1 MKYTLA
7 VLTLAVASGLCPQ
20 AEASTVYTLA
30 LGPIG
35 AGSASGTITTDD
47 TIGNLAASNIL
58 DWSILVV
65 PSFTSSTTLTPI
77 NSNVSIVD
85 SGFSATAT
93 ELFFNFGRN
102 NAMVAFTSSL
112 APSYYL
118 CLTGKFTCG
127 GPNDTAGIAIGT
139 AGVGNVNFSQG
150 SGVTQI
156 GTVAPVPEPSSVG
169 LLALGL
175 IGLGAAAKRRL
186 RS

>member
-1 MKYTLA
+1 MKHILA
-7 VLTLAVASGLCPQ
+7 VLTLAFASGLCPQ
-20 AEASTVYTLA
+20 AKASTVFEVA

-35 AGSASGTITTDD
+35 AGSASGTITTDG

-58 DWSILVV
+58 DWSILVA
-65 PSFTSSTTLTPI
+65 PSFTSSTTLTPS
-77 NSNVSIVD
+77 NSSVSIVD

-93 ELFFNFGRN
+93 GLFFNFGRN
-102 NAMVAFTSSL
+102 NALVAFTSPS
-112 APSYYL
+112 APYYFL

-127 GPNDTAGIAIGT
+127 GPDDTAGIAIGT

-156 GTVAPVPEPSSVG
+156 GTFEPVPEPSSVG
-169 LLALGL
+169 LLGLGL

-186 RS
+186 RP